1 MTNDSW
7 MVVYVMMRSVP
18 VEKRGDTMLA
28 LAVRR
33 FFKHRLGVIGAVTL
47 LAITFMA
54 IFAPYLTSYEPYKQ
68 DFRSRLQPPSA
79 EHLLGTDRLGRD
91 VFTRV
96 IYAARVSLSVG
107 VIAVAIQV
115 AIGTA
120 VGVISGYFQGRV
132 DMILQRITDAM
143 MCFPNLLIIITAV
156 ALIERPSVFHIM
168 LIIGLLGWP
177 GLARIVRAEV
187 LSIRERSYVEAARAL
202 GISTGP
208 LLLRHI
214 LPNIIGPIVV
224 SASFGVASAII
235 TETSLSF
242 LGLGV
247 QPPTPSW
254 GEMLNAARSVS
265 VLEGY
270 LWLWVP
276 PGLMIVLSVLSAN
289 FIGDALRDALDPKS
303 QRG

>member
-1 MTNDSW
+1 

>member
-1 MTNDSW
+1 
-7 MVVYVMMRSVP
+7 MMRSVP